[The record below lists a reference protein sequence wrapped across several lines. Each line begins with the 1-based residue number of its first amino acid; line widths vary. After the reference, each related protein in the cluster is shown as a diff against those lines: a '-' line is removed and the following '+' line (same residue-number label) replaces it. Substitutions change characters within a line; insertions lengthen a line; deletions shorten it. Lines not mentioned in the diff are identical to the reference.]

1 MASAAS
7 KALYT
12 SAAPLSGASVRDF
25 VELLKPGVMSL
36 VVFTGFVGMAL
47 APGNIHPFIGA
58 VAIFCIA
65 LGSGASGAI
74 NMWYERE
81 LDAKMKRT
89 KNRPLPAGRMLPS
102 TAIEYA
108 VMMAFSSVFV
118 MAIAV
123 NFAAA
128 ALLLAA
134 ILFYVF
140 IYTVWL
146 KPRTPQNIVIGGAAG
161 AFPPMIGW
169 AAVTGDI
176 SLFPLVLFA
185 IIFMWT
191 PPHFWALALYRCQD
205 YAKAGIPMLPVVA
218 GEAKTKKQILLYTL
232 LLAPLSLAPSLLGFA
247 GIIYLVGAAVL
258 SAIFVWHSARLYLS
272 GGEREAMQTFG
283 YSIVYLFVLFSL
295 LLVDKIFGFAVPHAL

>member
-7 KALYT
+7 KALYVP
-12 SAAPLSGASVRDF
+12 AASLSGASVRDF

-89 KNRPLPAGRMLPS
+89 RNRPLPAGRMLPS

-123 NFAAA
+123 NFMAA

-169 AAVTGDI
+169 AAVTGDV

-218 GEAKTKKQILLYTL
+218 GEAETKKQILIYTL
-232 LLAPLSLAPSLLGFA
+232 LLAPLSLAPSLLGFS
-247 GIIYLVGAAVL
+247 GLIYAVGAAAL
-258 SAIFVWHSARLYLS
+258 SAIFVWHSARLFVS

>member
-12 SAAPLSGASVRDF
+12 PAASLSGASVRDF

-108 VMMAFSSVFV
+108 VMMAFSSVFI
-118 MAIAV
+118 MAVAV
-123 NFAAA
+123 NFVAA

-140 IYTVWL
+140 IYTMWL

-169 AAVTGDI
+169 AAVTCDI
-176 SLFPLVLFA
+176 SLSPLVLFA

-218 GEAKTKKQILLYTL
+218 GEAETKKQILIYTL
-232 LLAPLSLAPSLLGFA
+232 LLAPLSLAPSLLGFS
-247 GIIYLVGAAVL
+247 GIIYLVGAATF
-258 SAIFVWHSARLYLS
+258 SGIFIWHSVRLFVS
-272 GGEREAMQTFG
+272 GGEREAMQAFG

-295 LLVDKIFGFAVPHAL
+295 LLVDKIFSFAVPYAL